1 MKNENIIIRPMQL
14 ADVEAV
20 AEIEKICFSL
30 PWSEKAYRDT
40 LTNENALYLV
50 AELTEPD
57 NAETGNVVPTEP
69 GKRKIVGMCGV
80 LKILDEG
87 DISNVAVYPAYR
99 RRSIARLMMDE
110 LLKKG
115 EELGIDSFT
124 LEVRAGNEAAIKL
137 YEHFGF
143 RTEGIRKRF
152 YDKPVEDALIMW
164 RRKENI

>member
-1 MKNENIIIRPMQL
+1 MKNENIEIRPMRL
-14 ADVEAV
+14 TDVEVV
-20 AEIEKICFSL
+20 AEIEKKCFSL

-40 LTNENALYLV
+40 LANENALYLV
-50 AELTEPD
+50 AELTEPE
-57 NAETGNVVPTEP
+57 NAETESVAPTET

-87 DISNVAVYPAYR
+87 DISNVAVHPDYR
-99 RRSIARLMMDE
+99 RRNIARFMMDE

-115 EELGIDSFT
+115 EEFGIDSFT